1 VFFAMDWAACKL
13 TQRASLQLKSPGI
26 AAVAVRQDG
35 RIAASAGWDKQ
46 LRVWHYAKARPLAVL
61 QYHRAGL
68 TDVAFHARTQRLASA
83 SRDGSIALWS
93 VYANAGGAK
102 QE

>member
-1 VFFAMDWAACKL
+1 MDWAACKL